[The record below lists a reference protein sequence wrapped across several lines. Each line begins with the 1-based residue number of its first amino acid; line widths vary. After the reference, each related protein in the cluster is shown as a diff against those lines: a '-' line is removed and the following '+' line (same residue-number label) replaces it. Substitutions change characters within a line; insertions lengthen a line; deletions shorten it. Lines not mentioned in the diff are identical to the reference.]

1 MRHSLPEAGGGARM
15 NLVIGVGNPDRGD
28 DGVGRKVACLL
39 RRHVAVAEHCGEATT
54 LLELLCTEDRV
65 WLVAAAQ
72 SGSAPG
78 TIHRIDCAG
87 ESPIPDRTMSS
98 HGFGPAEAVGLA
110 RALGSLPRH
119 CIIYAI
125 EAADFTAGAPLSPPV
140 IRAAHQVAAR
150 ILAELTL
157 PPPSSP
163 RPRHPAPATDRR

>member
-1 MRHSLPEAGGGARM
+1 M
-15 NLVIGVGNPDRGD
+15 NLVIGVGNPNRGD
-28 DGVGRKVACLL
+28 DGVGRTVARLL
-39 RRHVAVAEHCGEATT
+39 SPHVSVVEHNGEATS
-54 LLELLCTEDRV
+54 LLGVLREEDCV
-65 WLVAAAQ
+65 WLVDAAQ
-72 SGSAPG
+72 SGAAPG

-87 ESPIPDRTMSS
+87 EAPIPDRTMSS

-140 IRAAHQVAAR
+140 ERAAHQVAAR

-163 RPRHPAPATDRR
+163 RPRHPALATDHR